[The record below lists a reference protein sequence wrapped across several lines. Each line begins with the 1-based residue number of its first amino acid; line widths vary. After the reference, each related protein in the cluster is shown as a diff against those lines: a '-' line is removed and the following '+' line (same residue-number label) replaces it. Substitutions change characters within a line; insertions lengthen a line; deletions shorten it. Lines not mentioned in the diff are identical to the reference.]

1 MRKVILIGLLASLG
15 GVLFAQG
22 TQVSEDPLLAEVR
35 ALRAEVHQI
44 ASASI
49 RTQLLVAR
57 LQLQEQRVLMAG
69 RQLLEVQNALA
80 TTRQEMAGEEAR
92 VEQLEKSS
100 MRDTSQGQAQVQQAV
115 LGAKA
120 QIEQLR
126 RQEQQLQARE
136 MECLE
141 AANNAQ
147 RQWIDFGARLDA
159 VERSVPAYIKPVR

>member
-1 MRKVILIGLLASLG
+1 MRKVILIGLLAALG

-44 ASASI
+44 ASASV

-57 LQLQEQRVLMAG
+57 LQLQERRVLMAG
-69 RQLLEVQNALA
+69 RQVLEVQNALA
-80 TTRQEMAGEEAR
+80 TVRQEMAGEQAR
-92 VEQLEKSS
+92 VEQLEKSP
-100 MRDTSQGQAQVQQAV
+100 MRATSQGQAQVQQAV

-141 AANNAQ
+141 AVNDAQ
-147 RQWIDFGARLDA
+147 RQWIDFSERLDA